1 MTLKC
6 QRRGRFVGVE
16 PKIRINQRRS
26 IPDSQRAKT
35 VHGLLE
41 GRRCIRNFGKE
52 PQSGD
57 GPECDDLEF
66 LPEIPDRGALARG
79 GDAFNFIA
87 IRNAIERWL
96 GRPRDPENI
105 AVIINADD
113 ILFPLATS

>member
-1 MTLKC
+1 MSNQKSGSTREDQSRIPSVQRLYTVCWREDDASGTLERSHK
-6 QRRGRFVGVE
+6 VE
-16 PKIRINQRRS
+16 
-26 IPDSQRAKT
+26 T
-35 VHGLLE
+35 
-41 GRRCIRNFGKE
+41 
-52 PQSGD
+52 